1 MVGPVGRPPG
11 RTRWESRRSTVSST
25 TARRRVVR
33 IRDGVVDERVDSLA
47 VESPLTV
54 RVGGVDQPDALD
66 AALTTMRTPGHDIDL
81 ALGWLVSEGVLTA
94 PDDVAEAREC
104 RRLDDDG
111 NVGETVEV
119 RLHTARRPRER
130 LSWASSACGA
140 CGTIAVESVVAEA
153 KAMTTGSDLAVTPD
167 LLLSL
172 PDQLRRHQRAF
183 AVSGGLHA
191 AGLFDAEGVPLCIRE
206 DVGRHNAVD
215 KVIGWALREQ
225 LLPLD
230 HHVLQLSGR
239 ASFELVQ
246 KAAMAGVT
254 VLAAVSAPSTLAV
267 ELADATG
274 VTLAGFVR
282 GGSMNVYSHAQRLL
296 TNDR

>member
-1 MVGPVGRPPG
+1 MDGSVRRPVRP
-11 RTRWESRRSTVSST
+11 THSESERSTVSRT

-54 RVGGVDQPDALD
+54 RVGGVGQADPLD

-81 ALGWLVSEGVLTA
+81 ALGWLASEGVLSSA
-94 PDDVAEAREC
+94 DDVAEAREC
-104 RRLDDDG
+104 RRLDDEG
-111 NVGETVEV
+111 HVGETVEV
-119 RLHTARRPRER
+119 RLRTTRRPRER

-153 KAMTTGSDLAVTPD
+153 KSMATGSDLAVTPA

-172 PDQLRRHQRAF
+172 PEQLREHQRAF

-191 AGLFDAEGVPLCIRE
+191 AGLFDAEGTPLCIRE

-215 KVIGWALREQ
+215 KVVGWALRELQ
-225 LLPLD
+225 LPLD
-230 HHVLQLSGR
+230 RHVLQLSGR

-246 KAAMAGVT
+246 KAAMSGVA
-254 VLAAVSAPSTLAV
+254 VLAAVSAPSSLAV

-282 GGSMNVYSHAQRLL
+282 GGSMNVYSHAERLL
-296 TNDR
+296 TNGR